1 MLDDSNNKML
11 DIDRSIL
18 ISDMTLAA
26 ILDLT
31 TEIEA
36 YERMYPEKSEDE
48 VLKLIR
54 SKRWY
59 YVSKTPE
66 FASWSDWF
74 VIMVMNGVCENLSF
88 YQIKISNEEQKFVEN
103 LIYKMMN
110 EFLCWKSKG
119 GYYRQRIGLEN
130 ISSHTLLCENY

>member
-1 MLDDSNNKML
+1 MLE
-11 DIDRSIL
+11 IDRPTL
-18 ISDMTLAA
+18 ISDMTIAA

-59 YVSKTPE
+59 FVNKIPE
-66 FASWSDWF
+66 LPSWCGWF
-74 VIMVMNGVCENLSF
+74 VIMVMNGVWENLSF
-88 YQIKISNEEQKFVEN
+88 YQIKMADEEIKMVKN
-103 LIYKMMN
+103 LIYKTID
-110 EFLCWKSKG
+110 EFPYWKGKG
-119 GYYRQRIGLEN
+119 SYYR
-130 ISSHTLLCENY
+130 

>member
-1 MLDDSNNKML
+1 MACNSKSETF
-11 DIDRSIL
+11 DIDRSTL
-18 ISDMTLAA
+18 ISDMTMAA

-36 YERMYPEKSEDE
+36 YERMYPEKSENQ

-66 FASWSDWF
+66 FASWRDWF
-74 VIMVMNGVCENLSF
+74 VIMVINGVCENLSF
-88 YQIKISNEEQKFVEN
+88 YRIKMADEEYRLVEN
-103 LIYKMMN
+103 LIYKTMS
-110 EFLCWKSKG
+110 EFPCWKSKG
-119 GYYRQRIGLEN
+119 GYYRQRIGFRQLV
-130 ISSHTLLCENY
+130 S